1 VSVGTPDP
9 LPDNRRAPRAAAIAT
24 ARLEAGDLTLTGVLG
39 NIAAGGVFFATQLLI
54 EIGERG
60 ILRLEGDRAPSVPV
74 RVIWLRTASHPVGP
88 GMGLAFEGD
97 PGPFLAAV

>member
-1 VSVGTPDP
+1 VGTPDP
-9 LPDNRRAPRAAAIAT
+9 LPDNRRAPRAAAQAR
-24 ARLEAGDLTLTGVLG
+24 ARLEAGDLTLFGTLG
-39 NIAAGGVFFATQLLI
+39 NIGAGGVFFATQLLI
-54 EIGERG
+54 EIGEPG
-60 ILRLEGDRAPSVPV
+60 ILRLEGDDAPSVPV